1 MSVSIS
7 CVSKVEHYKATVSYM
22 YNYSKPRAMERK
34 KNRDRQ
40 ICICICI
47 LVYLRFKNITCHVDR
62 MDICIT

>member
-47 LVYLRFKNITCHVDR
+47 LVYTLLTVQKYHMPCR
-62 MDICIT
+62 